1 MLAPFSVGFIK
12 GWRRSLA
19 ALIICEG
26 IRSLGIELDD
36 LTDQFKV
43 ELFLTRLEGD
53 WDRCSVKKPWMYK
66 DAWTIHVAS
75 GGFIAIT
82 EQLEC
87 SVPQKDFKDA
97 ITGIREQF
105 QMGLLDSDIVN
116 FLESTVPPVSLQ
128 DVPFVRSLIVSME
141 QRKMHEA
148 QQTER
153 ELELMSAKVEK
164 LKHTFMKDM
173 EVLRARLPDKAHV
186 AKEAALDKK
195 YLANRQKTFGW
206 NGFLVAGPMG
216 PKAIF

>member
-1 MLAPFSVGFIK
+1 M
-12 GWRRSLA
+12 
-19 ALIICEG
+19 
-26 IRSLGIELDD
+26 
-36 LTDQFKV
+36 
-43 ELFLTRLEGD
+43 
-53 WDRCSVKKPWMYK
+53 
-66 DAWTIHVAS
+66 
-75 GGFIAIT
+75 
-82 EQLEC
+82 
-87 SVPQKDFKDA
+87 
-97 ITGIREQF
+97 
-105 QMGLLDSDIVN
+105 
-116 FLESTVPPVSLQ
+116 
-128 DVPFVRSLIVSME
+128 SME

>member
-1 MLAPFSVGFIK
+1 
-12 GWRRSLA
+12 
-19 ALIICEG
+19 
-26 IRSLGIELDD
+26 
-36 LTDQFKV
+36 
-43 ELFLTRLEGD
+43 
-53 WDRCSVKKPWMYK
+53 
-66 DAWTIHVAS
+66 
-75 GGFIAIT
+75 
-82 EQLEC
+82 
-87 SVPQKDFKDA
+87 
-97 ITGIREQF
+97 
-105 QMGLLDSDIVN
+105 
-116 FLESTVPPVSLQ
+116 
-128 DVPFVRSLIVSME
+128 ME